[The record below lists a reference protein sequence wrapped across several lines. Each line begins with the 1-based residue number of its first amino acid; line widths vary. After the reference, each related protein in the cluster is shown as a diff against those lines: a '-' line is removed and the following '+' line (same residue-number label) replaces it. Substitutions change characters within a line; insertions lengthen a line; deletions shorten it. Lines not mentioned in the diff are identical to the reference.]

1 MQVGRRQ
8 WPGARRP
15 RVKTASGDAGGSRVF
30 LFVTIQNKVH
40 RMRIGGGGGGGGK
53 GGALTAAA
61 RVALNSSLSTHTCE
75 FKFKLG
81 GAVA

>member
-1 MQVGRRQ
+1 MARSTQAACEDGEWQRRRQ
-8 WPGARRP
+8 P
-15 RVKTASGDAGGSRVF
+15 VF
-30 LFVTIQNKVH
+30 FVCHLIQNKVH